1 MGRFEFPL
9 RAKLN
14 VFTRA
19 LFHSPLY
26 FKIML
31 HKLRFAGKDIRLKV
45 NAEKTKYLVTF
56 GERKAGQNTNIKTVN
71 KPFER
76 VEQLKHQ
83 ETNLTDQI
91 QFRKRLRTD

>member
-1 MGRFEFPL
+1 MESFEFPL

-19 LFHSPLY
+19 LFHFPLY

-31 HKLRFAGKDIRLKV
+31 HKLRFARKDIRLEV

-56 GERKAGQNTNIKTVN
+56 GEQKTGQNTNIKTVN
-71 KPFER
+71 KHFER
-76 VEQLKHQ
+76 VKQLKHLK
-83 ETNLTDQI
+83 TNLTDQI
-91 QFRKRLRTD
+91 QFRKKLRTD